1 MVPERYPGSNWL
13 TGSQHQVNATL
24 HARSSRSHRSSRT
37 FSSPVAALQGHGEQ
51 ASLSEGRAAAT
62 ACLFLDRS
70 SVEVYV
76 NDSICLTER
85 IYPSRPDSVGVS
97 AFAEGGDASLVS
109 LDAWRMGVV
118 WD

>member
-1 MVPERYPGSNWL
+1 
-13 TGSQHQVNATL
+13 
-24 HARSSRSHRSSRT
+24 
-37 FSSPVAALQGHGEQ
+37 
-51 ASLSEGRAAAT
+51 
-62 ACLFLDRS
+62 
-70 SVEVYV
+70 V